1 VSEGH
6 SRPNQPSK
14 PWELP
19 LDDSYWNVLLEDVE
33 RSISTTSEPR
43 YTRPSQAVGAP
54 ARQSS
59 SQPCPQPSTD
69 EDTGLLAALDAAEAP
84 PESWNRWSA
93 EAGSPANDW
102 ERATALFNTKDRVD
116 LEVMGYNRG
125 GLLVQFGRIQG
136 FVPTSQLLDLPRELD
151 SQARQ
156 SELANRVGARLCLRV
171 IELDRDRNRLIF
183 SERAAVDSPNAESLL
198 QTLVEGDVLT
208 GQVTNLCGFG
218 VFVDLG
224 GVEGLIHI
232 SELSW
237 GRVNHPSDV
246 LKPGDEIRVYVMGIE
261 PEQHRVALSLKRLKP
276 DPWSLVDKR
285 YTVGQCIEGEVTNVV
300 SFGAF
305 VRIDEGLEGL
315 IHISELAEG
324 NFLHPRNV
332 VKEGDRVTARILNI
346 DSDNHRLG
354 LSLRQLANHGDAPAA
369 PLEAI

>member
-1 VSEGH
+1 MNEGH
-6 SRPNQPSK
+6 SRTNQAPR

-19 LDDSYWNVLLEDVE
+19 LDDSYWNVLLDDVE
-33 RSISTTSEPR
+33 RSISVTPEVGR
-43 YTRPSQAVGAP
+43 ARPSQAAS
-54 ARQSS
+54 ASTRQSG
-59 SQPCPQPSTD
+59 SQPCPPPSA
-69 EDTGLLAALDAAEAP
+69 EEENGLLSALDTAEAP
-84 PESWNRWSA
+84 VESWSRWSA
-93 EAGSPANDW
+93 EAGNPASDW
-102 ERATALFNTKDRVD
+102 ERADTLFETKERID

-156 SELANRVGARLCLRV
+156 SELASRVGGTLCLRV

-183 SERAAVDSPNAESLL
+183 SERAAVDSPDAESLL
-198 QTLVEGDVLT
+198 QTLAEGEVRT
-208 GQVTNLCGFG
+208 GRVTNLCGFG

-276 DPWSLVDKR
+276 DPWTLVDQR

-332 VKEGDRVTARILNI
+332 VKEGDRITARILNI

-354 LSLRQLANHGDAPAA
+354 LSLRQTVNHGEAPSA
-369 PLEAI
+369 PF